1 MFFSKAMTLPG
12 TLMFTD
18 EKQQHVV
25 LTFEHYRDAI
35 IAAIE
40 QLTPEQLRSAFL
52 CGGEQNIVNDVEIV
66 ALYGSMIAKIEEGRR
81 KIAAV
86 A

>member
-1 MFFSKAMTLPG
+1 MFFTRAMTQPG
-12 TLMFTD
+12 TLMFKD
-18 EKQQHVV
+18 EKAQQVV
-25 LTFEHYRDAI
+25 MTFDHYRDAI

-52 CGGEQNIVNDVEIV
+52 CGEKSIVNDVEIV
-66 ALYGSMIAKIEEGRR
+66 QIYGAMIAKIEQGRR
-81 KIAAV
+81 QIADA

>member
-1 MFFSKAMTLPG
+1 MFFSKAMTQPG

-18 EKQQHVV
+18 EQAKHVV
-25 LTFEHYRDAI
+25 LTFDHYRDAI

-52 CGGEQNIVNDVEIV
+52 CGQENIVNDVEIV
-66 ALYGSMIAKIEEGRR
+66 ALYGSMIAKIEESRR
-81 KIAAV
+81 KIAA
-86 A
+86 AA

>member
-1 MFFSKAMTLPG
+1 MLFTREMTQPG

-18 EKQQHVV
+18 DKAQHVV
-25 LTFEHYRDAI
+25 MTFDHYRDAI

-52 CGGEQNIVNDVEIV
+52 CGKQNIVNDVEIV
-66 ALYGSMIAKIEEGRR
+66 AIYGSMIANIEEGRR
-81 KIAAV
+81 KIANA